1 MDRES
6 SRHETVNLQ
15 TNRFLIDDKPTK
27 RLVSTYLSLSG
38 IQANFSIFSGFDVIY
53 DVIPSMS
60 KYQASV
66 VLMALYIRFAAGAI
80 QFAQNILQ
88 GDPQSK
94 TCVSFGDHPI
104 ENHIKSGGSDLD
116 QIRIMG
122 ADYVSS
128 TNHSNLDCPTPTVCS
143 C

>member
-1 MDRES
+1 
-6 SRHETVNLQ
+6 
-15 TNRFLIDDKPTK
+15 
-27 RLVSTYLSLSG
+27 
-38 IQANFSIFSGFDVIY
+38 
-53 DVIPSMS
+53 
-60 KYQASV
+60 
-66 VLMALYIRFAAGAI
+66 MALYIRFAAGAI

-128 TNHSNLDCPTPTVCS
+128 IIRLDQTGLTNSTVCS
-143 C
+143 H

>member
-1 MDRES
+1 
-6 SRHETVNLQ
+6 
-15 TNRFLIDDKPTK
+15 
-27 RLVSTYLSLSG
+27 
-38 IQANFSIFSGFDVIY
+38 
-53 DVIPSMS
+53 
-60 KYQASV
+60 
-66 VLMALYIRFAAGAI
+66 MALYIRFAAGAI

-88 GDPQSK
+88 GDPESK

-128 TNHSNLDCPTPTVCS
+128 TIQPVQAGLPTPTFS
-143 C
+143 QSWSRYT